1 MLDLG
6 FSGPKFTWTNKKGVE
21 DLIQCRLDRCWA
33 NPAWKAFF
41 DEASVSHLARVNSD
55 HCPLLL
61 KLKPSMREDLNK
73 PFRFQ
78 SIWLSHNDFPGIV
91 RDAWSGQQVNLAD
104 AISIFVSKAKD
115 WNREIFGN
123 VFAKKER
130 LMARLVGIQKAMANR
145 PCTFLINL

>member
-1 MLDLG
+1 
-6 FSGPKFTWTNKKGVE
+6 
-21 DLIQCRLDRCWA
+21 
-33 NPAWKAFF
+33 
-41 DEASVSHLARVNSD
+41 
-55 HCPLLL
+55 
-61 KLKPSMREDLNK
+61 MREDLNK

-78 SIWLSHNDFPGIV
+78 SIWLSHNDFPDIV

-104 AISIFVSKAKD
+104 AISVFVSKAKD

-145 PCTFLINL
+145 SCTFLINLQNQLSDEYNNIL